1 MTQVL
6 SIDEVRGKVHAII
19 ARQGKIDVAT
29 IRDESTL
36 RDLGLASLD
45 AIEVIFEIEES
56 FDLTFPEQG
65 IDFATGTVQ
74 HLVDAVMAIQAAAG
88 AGDKP

>member
-6 SIDEVRGKVHAII
+6 SIDDVRGKVHAII
-19 ARQGKIDVAT
+19 ARQGKIDGAT

-45 AIEVIFEIEES
+45 AIEVIFEIEEC

-74 HLVDAVMAIQAAAG
+74 HLVDAVVAVQAAG
-88 AGDKP
+88 AGGEP